1 MPTASHGHPTPDGTV
16 RVSCADSLERV
27 SNPALTTAPVALDPT
42 FENVWD
48 ELLWRGLVHVSTD
61 QEALRALLAGDP
73 ITYYCGFDPT
83 APSLHLGN
91 LVQLLTLRRIQLA
104 GHKPLGL
111 VGGSTGLIGDPR
123 PTAERTLNTRETVEE
138 WVQRLR
144 AQVERFLSFEG
155 ENAAR
160 MVNNLDW
167 TAPMSAIDFLRE
179 IGKHYRVGTMLKK
192 DAVAARLNSDAG
204 ISYTE
209 FSYQILQGMDFLE
222 LYRSYDCVLQ
232 TGGSDQWGN
241 LTSGTDLIHRVE
253 GASAH
258 AIGTPLITNSDGTK
272 FGKSEGNAVWLDA
285 DMCSPYR
292 MYQFWLSTADADVIE
307 RLKVFTFLTRA
318 EIEEYAALVESEP
331 FRRAAQKRLA
341 LEVCTTV
348 HGAEATAAVI
358 AASEALFGQGDLS
371 ELDAAT
377 LRTALDEL
385 PNATVPAGA
394 SVVDALVATGLVTSA
409 SEARRAIT
417 QGGVTLDGAK
427 VVDDETTVQG
437 TLPGGVSVLRRGK
450 KTLAGVFIG

>member
-1 MPTASHGHPTPDGTV
+1 MPPGA
-16 RVSCADSLERV
+16 ADSLERV
-27 SNPALTTAPVALDPT
+27 SETVVSALAPANDPT

-48 ELLWRGLVHVSTD
+48 EIVWRGLVHVSTD
-61 QEALRALLAGDP
+61 QDALRALLSGEP

-91 LVQLLTLRRIQLA
+91 LVQLLLLRRLQLA

-123 PTAERTLNTRETVEE
+123 PSAERTLNTKDTVAE
-138 WVQRLR
+138 WVGYLR
-144 AQVERFLSFEG
+144 SQVERFLSFEG
-155 ENAAR
+155 ANAAR

-167 TAPMSAIDFLRE
+167 TAPLSAIDFLRE

-222 LYRSYDCVLQ
+222 LYRQYGCVLQ

-253 GASAH
+253 GESAH

-272 FGKSEGNAVWLDA
+272 FGKSEGNAIWLDPA
-285 DMCSPYR
+285 MCSPYR
-292 MYQFWLSTADADVIE
+292 MYQFWLNTDDADVIA

-318 EIEEYAALVESEP
+318 EIEDYERLVADEP

-341 LEVCTTV
+341 LEVTTTV
-348 HGAEATAAVI
+348 HGPDATAAVI
-358 AASEALFGQGDLS
+358 AASEALFGQGDLTM
-371 ELDAAT
+371 LDAAT
-377 LRTALDEL
+377 LRTALEEL
-385 PNATVPAGA
+385 PNATVTAGTP
-394 SVVDALVATGLVTSA
+394 VVQALVDTGLVASL
-409 SEARRAIT
+409 SEARRAIA
-417 QGGVTLDGAK
+417 QGGVSLDGEK
-427 VVDDETTVQG
+427 VADDTAVVTG
-437 TLPGGVSVLRRGK
+437 ALPGGMSVLRRGK
-450 KTLAGVFIG
+450 KTLAGLFLTR

>member
-1 MPTASHGHPTPDGTV
+1 MSETV
-16 RVSCADSLERV
+16 VSALA
-27 SNPALTTAPVALDPT
+27 PANDPA

-48 ELLWRGLVHVSTD
+48 EIVWRGLVHVSTD
-61 QEALRALLAGDP
+61 QEALRALLGGDP

-91 LVQLLTLRRIQLA
+91 LVQLLLLRRLQLA

-138 WVQRLR
+138 WVAKLR

-155 ENAAR
+155 DNAAR
-160 MVNNLDW
+160 IVNNLDW

-209 FSYQILQGMDFLE
+209 FSYQILQGLDYLE
-222 LYRSYDCVLQ
+222 LYRQFGCILQ

-253 GASAH
+253 GVSAH

-272 FGKSEGNAVWLDA
+272 FGKSEGNAIWLDA
-285 DMCSPYR
+285 EMCSPYR
-292 MYQFWLSTADADVIE
+292 MYQFWLNTDDADVIA
-307 RLKVFTFLTRA
+307 RLKIFTFLTRA
-318 EIEEYAALVESEP
+318 EIEEYEELVRTEP

-341 LEVCTTV
+341 LEVTTTV
-348 HGAEATAAVI
+348 HGLDAATAVI
-358 AASEALFGQGDLS
+358 AASDALFGQGDLAA
-371 ELDAAT
+371 LDPAT
-377 LRTALDEL
+377 LRSALEEL
-385 PNATVPAGA
+385 PTAHVAAGTP
-394 SVVDALVATGLVTSA
+394 VVQALVDTGLVA
-409 SEARRAIT
+409 SLGEARRAIG
-417 QGGVTLDGAK
+417 QGGVSLDGAK
-427 VVDDETTVQG
+427 VDDEGATVAG

-450 KTLAGVFIG
+450 KTLAGLFVG

>member
-1 MPTASHGHPTPDGTV
+1 MS
-16 RVSCADSLERV
+16 DS
-27 SNPALTTAPVALDPT
+27 ALTTASPAIDPT

-48 ELLWRGLVHVSTD
+48 ELVWRGLVHVSTD

-123 PTAERTLNTRETVEE
+123 PTAERTLNTRETVED
-138 WVQRLR
+138 WVGRLR
-144 AQVERFLSFEG
+144 SQVERYLSFEG

-222 LYRSYDCVLQ
+222 LYRQYDCVLQ

-253 GASAH
+253 GTSVH

-272 FGKSEGNAVWLDA
+272 FGKSEGNAIWLDA
-285 DMCSPYR
+285 EMCSPYR
-292 MYQFWLSTADADVIE
+292 MYQFWLSTADADVVD

-318 EIEEYAALVESEP
+318 EIEEYAALVEAEP

-341 LEVCTTV
+341 LEVVTTV
-348 HGAEATAAVI
+348 HGSAAAAAVI
-358 AASEALFGQGDLS
+358 AASDALFGQGDLTA
-371 ELDAAT
+371 LDAAT
-377 LRTALDEL
+377 LRTALEEL
-385 PNATVPAGA
+385 PNTTVARGYP
-394 SVVDALVATGLVTSA
+394 VIDALVDTGLVASL
-409 SEARRAIT
+409 SEARRAIA
-417 QGGVTLDGAK
+417 QGGVSIDGIR
-427 VVDDETTVQG
+427 VEDDTATIQG
-437 TLPGGVSVLRRGK
+437 ALPGGASVLRRGK
-450 KTLAGVFIG
+450 KTLAGVFVS

>member
-1 MPTASHGHPTPDGTV
+1 MST
-16 RVSCADSLERV
+16 
-27 SNPALTTAPVALDPT
+27 PALTTATPAIDPT

-91 LVQLLTLRRIQLA
+91 LVQLLTMRRLQLA

-123 PTAERTLNTRETVEE
+123 PTAERTLNTRETVAE
-138 WVQRLR
+138 WVDRLR
-144 AQVERFLSFEG
+144 TQVERYLSFDG
-155 ENAAR
+155 DNAAR

-192 DAVAARLNSDAG
+192 DAVAARLSSDEG

-209 FSYQILQGMDFLE
+209 FSYQILQGMDYLE
-222 LYRSYDCVLQ
+222 LYRQYGCVLQ

-241 LTSGTDLIHRVE
+241 LTSGTDLIRRAE
-253 GASAH
+253 GVSAH

-272 FGKSEGNAVWLDA
+272 FGKSEGNAIWLDA
-285 DMCSPYR
+285 EMCSPYR

-307 RLKVFTFLTRA
+307 RLKVFTFLSRA

-341 LEVCTTV
+341 LEVVATV
-348 HGAEATAAVI
+348 HGIDATAAVI
-358 AASEALFGQGDLS
+358 AASEALFGQGDLTA
-371 ELDAAT
+371 LDAST
-377 LRTALDEL
+377 LRTALEEL
-385 PNATVPAGA
+385 PNATVAAATP
-394 SVVDALVATGLVTSA
+394 VVEALVATELVS
-409 SEARRAIT
+409 SLGEARRAIA
-417 QGGVTLDGAK
+417 QGGVSLDGER
-427 VVDDETTVQG
+427 VEDEAATVQG
-437 TLPGGVSVLRRGK
+437 SLPGGVSVLRRGK